1 MAVKMKILHID
12 FGGDAKPTIYEVSS
26 IDIESEDCN
35 DGTSYGY
42 LTLVTDGGL
51 MYATHVWPLLTA
63 PSKYTQGQDLTDI
76 ALVAI
81 CPDNF

>member
-1 MAVKMKILHID
+1 MEMKILHID
-12 FGGDAKPTIYEVSS
+12 FGGDAKPTTYEVSS
-26 IDIESEDCN
+26 IEIESEDYD

-42 LTLVTDGGL
+42 LSLITDAGL
-51 MYATHVWPLLTA
+51 MYATHVWPPFTA
-63 PSKYTQGQDLTDI
+63 PLKYTQGQDLTDI